1 MNVAGKVVGRK
12 KPFDSYPLPLLEP
25 YTDLRGLLE
34 GVIKHEVEGFNTH
47 QQAQQTLRLLTEAD
61 LSTLEQTGK
70 ATSGLREFKQF
81 VEVERALEVAL
92 QAFEDGLY
100 FVFIDDAQIEKLEQ
114 TLELR
119 EDSQILF
126 LRLTALVGG

>member
-1 MNVAGKVVGRK
+1 M
-12 KPFDSYPLPLLEP
+12 
-25 YTDLRGLLE
+25 
-34 GVIKHEVEGFNTH
+34 EGFNSRE
-47 QQAQQTLRLLTEAD
+47 QAQQTLGLLTEAD

-100 FVFIDDAQIEKLEQ
+100 FVFVDDAQIEKLEQ